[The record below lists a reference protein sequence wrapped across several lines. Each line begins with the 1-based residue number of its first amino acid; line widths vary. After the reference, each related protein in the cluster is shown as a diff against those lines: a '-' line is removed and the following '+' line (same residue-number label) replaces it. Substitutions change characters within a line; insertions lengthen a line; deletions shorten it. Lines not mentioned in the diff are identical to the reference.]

1 MYFLLGLF
9 VLISFLVLRQWYV
22 VLLEVGLK
30 FSLSFDG
37 VHGPSIARS
46 SFVVAQISISLETC
60 ESSRSVFRVRS
71 HSFSDVLV
79 FGFIA
84 LVCIFLP
91 HCAVCVYGGLV
102 WNDT

>member
-46 SFVVAQISISLETC
+46 QISISLETC